1 MKIINNFLKETEF
14 NKIKLGITD
23 QFFPWYLQDGVVTP
37 KDNHTQFC
45 HTFYAPKLYVNSPY
59 FNLIVPI
66 LEKLKIKSLIRIKA
80 NLICKNSKII
90 EHGYHTDFDY
100 NNTTAIFYINTNN
113 GYTKF
118 KNKKIVVK
126 TIDKNDKGDITING
140 KPLLRFRILK
150 EDKYR
155 LLRREGDMKH
165 RIDNQ
170 LMMSKLQNDL
180 YFVPL
185 EHLILHIADNVAIEM
200 SNESNLGDDEYITF
214 RNQIKQYIRNN
225 FYEYIKKFWESNQL

>member
-1 MKIINNFLKETEF
+1 
-14 NKIKLGITD
+14 
-23 QFFPWYLQDGVVTP
+23 
-37 KDNHTQFC
+37 
-45 HTFYAPKLYVNSPY
+45 
-59 FNLIVPI
+59 
-66 LEKLKIKSLIRIKA
+66 
-80 NLICKNSKII
+80 
-90 EHGYHTDFDY
+90 
-100 NNTTAIFYINTNN
+100 
-113 GYTKF
+113 
-118 KNKKIVVK
+118 
-126 TIDKNDKGDITING
+126 
-140 KPLLRFRILK
+140 
-150 EDKYR
+150 
-155 LLRREGDMKH
+155 MKH